1 MTKSYA
7 ATFQMFTSLP
17 VWAIIT
23 ANFAQ
28 SWGFY
33 LSIKTIPK
41 YLSKACKRDTE
52 FVLTSIPYIVMT
64 LSMVLGG
71 FLSDF
76 LRKRK
81 HMSDTNVRK
90 VFNSVGFCGQ
100 AVCFLVGGLTVNEMA
115 LILVTLGASFFH
127 GVSLCGYCV
136 NLLDIAPRHASI
148 LVGFSN
154 AAGMVGGKYC
164 LANNV
169 ITFSNK
175 NSDYFFRSVAPKAY

>member
-1 MTKSYA
+1 
-7 ATFQMFTSLP
+7 MFTSVP

-33 LSIKTIPK
+33 LSMKTIPK
-41 YLSKACKRDTE
+41 YFSKAWKRDTE
-52 FVLTSIPYIVMT
+52 FVLISIPYIIVT

-71 FLSDF
+71 LFSDF
-76 LRKRK
+76 LRKSK

-100 AVCFLVGGLTVNEMA
+100 ALCFLVGGLTVNEMA

-136 NLLDIAPRHASI
+136 NLLDIAPRHARI
-148 LVGFSN
+148 LVGISN
-154 AAGMVGGKYC
+154 SAGTIGGKYN

-169 ITFSNK
+169 ITISKTLTTSVCFS
-175 NSDYFFRSVAPKAY
+175 